1 MALLAGLAYDPATAA
16 TKATSSLLAMT
27 AFDTTNLRN
36 VLTSSIP
43 SNGIVMARLATCLHG
58 AVDQPSILLGAMNGS
73 TVMGRMVPNIIGRPA
88 GNASGKVG
96 VEALFPIT
104 GLTPGGSI
112 NLDAAYGVEAL
123 IASTNIKYGGPNN
136 TTSNDAWGAFCF
148 EIWEANNLLA
158 AKMYDPSTAA
168 SIATSSLTAMTALDT
183 TNLRLTFTTAASG
196 PGSTKVLVR
205 ARGGSIQGATGTPGL
220 LFGVL
225 GNLAGGSGT
234 NVLGRVPNMLGGQ
247 LINGTAT
254 TTMQRPVNASF
265 VITGLTASTSYTFD
279 LAMSV
284 DFIVASSVLRYGGPD
299 NTTAD
304 DAWGGL
310 AFEVWKA

>member
-1 MALLAGLAYDPATAA
+1 MALLAAKTYDPAVAVS
-16 TKATSSLLAMT
+16 KATSALLAMT
-27 AFDTTNLRN
+27 ALDTTNLRN
-36 VLTSSIP
+36 TFTAP
-43 SNGIVMARLATCLHG
+43 SNGIVIARLASCISG
-58 AVDQPSILLGAMNGS
+58 AVDQPAVLLGLLEGS
-73 TVMGRMVPNIIGRPA
+73 TVVGRQVPAMLGRPA

-104 GLTPGGSI
+104 GLSAGSHDF
-112 NLDAAYGVEAL
+112 DAAYCVEAL
-123 IASTNIKYGGPNN
+123 IASSAIKYGGPND
-136 TTSNDAWGAFCF
+136 TTTNNAWGAFVF

-158 AKMYDPSTAA
+158 AKMYDPASAA
-168 SIATSSLTAMTALDT
+168 SHATSSLTAMTALDT

-196 PGSTKVLVR
+196 PGSTTVLVR
-205 ARGGSIQGATGTPGL
+205 IRGGSIQGATGTPGL

-225 GNLAGGSGT
+225 DGST
-234 NVLGRVPNMLGGQ
+234 IKGRVPNFIAGQ
-247 LINGTAT
+247 NINGTAT
-254 TTMQRPVNASF
+254 ATMQRTVNASF
-265 VITGLTASTSYTFD
+265 VVNGLTANTSYTWD

-284 DFIVASSVLRYGGPD
+284 DFLVASSVFRYGGPN